1 MKKYLIIPALLL
13 LSNFNFAQ
21 VYSNDSTYLSED
33 VFGNTIG
40 NIGDDNVFLQEDV
53 FGNTIGNIGDDSVFC
68 STDYFGNTTCN

>member
-21 VYSNDSTYLSED
+21 VYSNDSTYLTED

-40 NIGDDNVFLQEDV
+40 NIGDDK
-53 FGNTIGNIGDDSVFC
+53 VFC